1 MQAPDGGPNFYE
13 FADDVL
19 YSINVDNDGDGDTD
33 ISYQF
38 RFKTV
43 NTIPDSFLYNDG
55 PITRLTGSGAARGTD
70 GRPTRWSASTT
81 TPVGGPSW
89 VPV

>member
-1 MQAPDGGPNFYE
+1 M
-13 FADDVL
+13 L

-55 PITRLTGSGAARGTD
+55 PITAVTVPGQPGGTD
-70 GRPTRWSASTT
+70 ARPTRWCSPTT
-81 TPVGGPSW
+81 TPIGGPSW